1 KELLKQFD
9 VALVDIGSAES
20 ITTPDGREL
29 AARDW
34 SRELGI
40 NYTPTLLFLD
50 AGDKEVFRTDAYIR
64 PYHIATSLAYVGTG
78 AYQRQPEFQ
87 RFILERI
94 EARRSAGESGP
105 PNLWD

>member
-1 KELLKQFD
+1 
-9 VALVDIGSAES
+9 
-20 ITTPDGREL
+20 
-29 AARDW
+29 RDW

-50 AGDKEVFRTDAYIR
+50 ASGQEVFRTDAYIR
-64 PYHIATSLAYVGTG
+64 PYHIATSLAYVATG

-94 EARRSAGESGP
+94 AARRESGETGP
-105 PNLWD
+105 PKLWD